1 LGEVARLSPDETLQR
16 LSSTAGG
23 LTRDRIEERLRSIGR
38 NQVTLQARHTIVGE
52 LVGRSINPLNLLLL
66 SLATASYVLGDQ
78 QAAIVIAVM
87 VILSISLGFIQE
99 HRSNDAADKLRR
111 MVSVNATVRRQTGAS
126 PSDHVEVPIE
136 QLVPGDIVLLSA
148 GDMIPADLR
157 LISAKDLF
165 INQST
170 LTGEA
175 MPLEKVPAA
184 CAGTAE
190 TPFDLHNIC
199 FMGSAVVT
207 GIGCGVACSPVRAPP
222 SGRWQAQLG
231 SSACSQASTRGSPGS
246 PG

>member
-1 LGEVARLSPDETLQR
+1 LQR